1 MKVLI
6 SCLSQSW
13 GGMEMY
19 TLTSLL
25 KLTEKNIDTELL
37 CYKNSRLHNEAIN
50 LGIKTSVSNASG
62 YFSPGE
68 ITKLATLIEL
78 NKYSLIHTHASK
90 DLWLLVPSLKFAS
103 SSIPLILTK
112 HVGSFIVKKDFF
124 HKWIYN
130 RVDCALAISQVI
142 KKNLIDTTPLKD
154 NKVKLLYDGIN
165 VDKFNPAQAG
175 RKKIR
180 NEFNIESQDIVIGMM
195 ARFSPGKGHEEFIRA
210 AEIVSSKYNNLKFM
224 IVGEPSRGE
233 DSYGAEIKS
242 LAENS
247 TIKNKIIF
255 TGFRKD
261 TPDILAAMDIFA
273 FPSHAEALGMAL
285 IEAMAMGIPSVC
297 SKSDGVLDIAVD
309 NVTSYLFEKQNT
321 HDLAD
326 KLEQLIASPVKREEF
341 GKAARERVIK
351 NFDINLVTGQVVDI
365 YNELIKRKLKL

>member
-37 CYKNSRLHNEAIN
+37 CYKNSRLHKEAIN

-68 ITKLATLIEL
+68 ITKLASLIEL

-142 KKNLIDTTPLKD
+142 KKNLIDTTPLKV

-247 TIKNKIIF
+247 IIKNKIIF